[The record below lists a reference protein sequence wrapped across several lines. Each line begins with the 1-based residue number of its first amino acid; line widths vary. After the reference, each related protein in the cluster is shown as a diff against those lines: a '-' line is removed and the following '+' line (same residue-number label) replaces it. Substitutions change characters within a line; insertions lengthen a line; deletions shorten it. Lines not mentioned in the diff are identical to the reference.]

1 MGRPLSLSPRPY
13 PIICAAL
20 LLCALSAPSWA
31 KPKPQQS
38 GPTGPKIWLQDN
50 QPLQVVYHAAT
61 ASSAS
66 RVASG
71 TEQNANLT
79 AAQVLT
85 SGQVQ
90 PLALAEG
97 DFDADGV
104 EDLVVGYAAPG
115 GGILAIHRG
124 NLDAFAPQS
133 DASFQA
139 IARGQF
145 PSPFL
150 ADVRVLSLPVRPDF
164 VAVGSFAESSYPDI
178 VVAAR
183 GDSSIYLLANDGKG
197 NFSAP
202 QSIKVTGGVT
212 TLSAGNLGNGGAFT
226 HLVVGVS
233 DANNSYSLL
242 VLGNTG
248 VGFGSLAWVPLSAPA
263 SNILFGDFGDSRS
276 DVAFLSGG

>member
-85 SGQVQ
+85 SGQAQ
-90 PLALAEG
+90 PLALAKG

-104 EDLVVGYAAPG
+104 EGLVVGYAAPG

-150 ADVRVLSLPVRPDF
+150 PDVRVVSLPVRPDF

-202 QSIKVTGGVT
+202 QAIHLSGGVT
-212 TLSAGNLGNGGAFT
+212 ALEAGTFGNGKLRGSLA
-226 HLVVGVS
+226 VGIS
-233 DANNSYSLL
+233 GPSKSFSILI
-242 VLGNTG
+242 LGETG
-248 VGFGSLAWVPLSAPA
+248 VGLGVRANLPVGAPVT
-263 SNILFGDFGDSRS
+263 NIAFGDFGNIGS
-276 DVAFLSGG
+276 DVVFL